1 MGVSIQ
7 QLFAGFLASSE
18 SDVLGTDYNECT
30 LVCRFAAYIRRLL
43 PDYHV
48 KCGRNIEYFGLNK
61 KNYYKRDIDI
71 VIYKR
76 DSEGKI
82 SDQYAVEI
90 KCPTASGKETTQK
103 MADMLLDIAFIRQLL
118 DTGGFD
124 GANCITMTNV
134 NKFNMF
140 NTTNGRKISS
150 QYKVLYDI
158 FREGKS
164 AGNFTIMKGKMIIDI
179 CLPVQ
184 VTWTP
189 VTSTDYHY
197 YII

>member
-1 MGVSIQ
+1 MAISIQ
-7 QLFAGFLASSE
+7 KQFEAFLASPS
-18 SDVLGTDYNECT
+18 SSIATTDYNECT
-30 LVCRFAAYIRRLL
+30 LMCRFAAYLREQL
-43 PDYHV
+43 PGYIIE
-48 KCGRNIEYFGLNK
+48 CGRNIGYFGLNK
-61 KNYYKRDIDI
+61 NDFYKRDIDI
-71 VIYKR
+71 VVYKR

-82 SDQYAVEI
+82 TEKYAIEI

-103 MADMLLDIAFIRQLL
+103 MADMLLDIAFIRQLT
-118 DTGGFD
+118 DIGGFD

-140 NTTNGRKISS
+140 NTASGRKISS
-150 QYKVLYDI
+150 QYKVLYDN

-164 AGNFTIMKGKMIIDI
+164 MGNFTILKGKTTIDI
-179 CLPVQ
+179 DQPVQ